1 MKKIISE
8 NEVIRFKKDGAI
20 LLKNKFK
27 KKWID
32 LLKDGINKAKDQS

>member
-8 NEVIRFKKDGAI
+8 NEVIRFKEDGAI

-27 KKWID
+27 KNGSIY
-32 LLKDGINKAKDQS
+32 